1 MAKRQL
7 GRGLSALFEDDDP
20 VVDYPAA
27 DNQIDPSTAPAT
39 QTLAIDIL
47 QPGKYQPRRQF
58 AQEELDALAQSIRE
72 NGILQPLIVRAIEGQ
87 KYEII
92 AGERR
97 WRAAQMVQLHDVP
110 VIIKELSD
118 ETALEIALIENLQR
132 QDLSALEEAEGYQ
145 RLMQEFSYTQEVMA
159 NRLGKSR
166 SHIANTLRLLN
177 LDEAVRKALE
187 QGQISPGHA
196 RALLN
201 VADPQ
206 AILAEIIRSGL
217 NVRQTEKLVQEA
229 KSAPK
234 KQEQTKVKKDYDT
247 LSLEQDLA
255 DRLGLK
261 VQIKNKGEKGTVS
274 FHYKSLDQLDDFLQK
289 LS

>member
-27 DNQIDPSTAPAT
+27 DNQTNSSTAPAT

-58 AQEELDALAQSIRE
+58 AQDELDALAQSIRE
-72 NGILQPLIVRAIEGQ
+72 NGILQPLIVRAIEGE

-110 VIIKELSD
+110 VIIKDLSD

-159 NRLGKSR
+159 SRLGKSR

-177 LDEAVRKALE
+177 LDEAVRTALE
-187 QGQISPGHA
+187 QGHISPGHA

-234 KQEQTKVKKDYDT
+234 KQDQPKVKKDYDT

-274 FHYKSLDQLDDFLQK
+274 IHYKSLDQLDDFLQK